1 MFIYR
6 HAEIIDDHFIE
17 ILFRRRLSSIF
28 PVIRY
33 RTTIHAYVNIHLAAQ
48 RKKKKERKKNKEET
62 ENDKSHYNVLL
73 LY

>member
-33 RTTIHAYVNIHLAAQ
+33 RTTTHVYVNIHLPAQ
-48 RKKKKERKKNKEET
+48 KKKRKKKKKSEEET
-62 ENDKSHYNVLL
+62 ENDKSYYDVLL